1 MAMLAE
7 FRTERKIGMQAC
19 MCHRNSQRLIETHA
33 VFPVRATKENPP
45 LLQAAMR
52 SAGDGGGENEGMEN
66 ENPAGRLCVTS
77 NSERLTLLSGCGK
90 RK

>member
-45 LLQAAMR
+45 PLHAAMC
-52 SAGDGGGENEGMEN
+52 SAGDGGCENEVMRSEN
-66 ENPAGRLCVTS
+66 AAAR
-77 NSERLTLLSGCGK
+77 RMA
-90 RK
+90 